1 MAVVTVN
8 FLKSIS
14 ACHDAVEEFKSRTN
28 GEVEAVKLLRLLI
41 KDEKYQWANW
51 LIVRVMSRPQYL
63 AYAVF
68 AAEQV
73 LDIFEKKYPEDKRPR
88 MAIEAAKKVVMD
100 DTTAN
105 REAAGEAAREAAREA
120 AWAAWASRAAGAAW
134 AAGASRAAGAAWA
147 AWEAAGAARE
157 AAREAAWASR
167 AAGAAWAA
175 WEAAGAARESAW
187 AAGEAAGA
195 AWEVA
200 GEAAWAAWEAARE
213 AAWAAWDKMMI
224 KILKNGI
231 KILKED

>member
-105 REAAGEAAREAAREA
+105 REAAGEAAREASRAAGEAARESAWAAGEAAWAAWASREA
-120 AWAAWASRAAGAAW
+120 AWAAWASRAAG
-134 AAGASRAAGAAWA
+134 
-147 AWEAAGAARE
+147 E
-157 AAREAAWASR
+157 
-167 AAGAAWAA
+167 
-175 WEAAGAARESAW
+175 AARESAW
-187 AAGEAAGA
+187 AAR
-195 AWEVA
+195 
-200 GEAAWAAWEAARE
+200 EAAWAAWAAGE
-213 AAWAAWDKMMI
+213 AAWDKMMI